1 MFTGWFKVFEN
12 EDIRNYYF
20 IKFLQS
26 YLYDDEIY
34 QNAKKGYYDIYIYNN
49 DFLAILI
56 NFIEVYLDS
65 EYAYSDLSIKP
76 KLYEIINYIRHN
88 ANYADEDTKKYY
100 YDVFNDFLLRLNQMD
115 NNITNYEWVL
125 YEISIRVDIKLPKQ
139 ITLNRYEKY
148 ENFVRQS
155 LGYDF
160 ILLTYLSD
168 EVDEK
173 TFDDSIESLANDEF
187 FFASLNVIVKQCP
200 EVLAYPCFK
209 ERVKKVIAYNK
220 ANLNLFRDDALENK
234 IFIIRQNRKYLK
246 NFS

>member
-26 YLYDDEIY
+26 YLYDEDIY
-34 QNAKKGYYDIYIYNN
+34 QNTKKGYYDIYIYNN

-56 NFIEVYLDS
+56 DFIEVYLDS
-65 EYAYSDLSIKP
+65 EYVYCDLKIKY
-76 KLYEIINYIRHN
+76 KLYDLINCIKYES
-88 ANYADEDTKKYY
+88 NYADEDTKKYY
-100 YDVFNDFLLRLNQMD
+100 YEIFNDLLIRLNKMD
-115 NNITNYEWVL
+115 NDISNYAWVL
-125 YEISIRVDIKLPKQ
+125 HEISIRKDIKLFKPMSYH
-139 ITLNRYEKY
+139 RYKKY
-148 ENFVRQS
+148 EDFVRQS

-160 ILLTYLSD
+160 ILLIYLSD

-173 TFDDSIESLANDEF
+173 TFDDSIETLANDEF
-187 FFASLNVIVKQCP
+187 FFASLNAIVKQCP
-200 EVLAYPCFK
+200 KILKYPCFK

-220 ANLNLFRDDALENK
+220 VNSNLFRDDTLENK
-234 IFIIRQNRKYLK
+234 IFIIKQNRKYLK